1 MDNPGLQR
9 EDAPRRQPRAG
20 GTAFMD
26 NPGLQPGGGV
36 SSSASAPGG
45 RFVVRPT
52 PDGKKIS
59 KKLCDNIAICNFC
72 RNFATQTVSRKP
84 GYGSCGRVMLDYGPC
99 RPSDIYEKRL
109 LDALSWLVET
119 WKISCAVRNETE
131 VDDYA
136 DMYFTS
142 VSARALSSVFTHILR
157 EASALSVLLHGQFQ
171 GLNKRNGQEVRLSR
185 FFCLSP
191 FIPMWGARR
200 CFLPVICHSAA
211 LILFFI

>member
-1 MDNPGLQR
+1 MPEARPLWITPGFSRGEASLPRHQ
-9 EDAPRRQPRAG
+9 PRR
-20 GTAFMD
+20 
-26 NPGLQPGGGV
+26 GV
-36 SSSASAPGG
+36 SWCVLP
-45 RFVVRPT
+45 

-59 KKLCDNIAICNFC
+59 KKLCDNIAVCFFC

-84 GYGSCGRVMLDYGPC
+84 GFGSCGRVMPDYGPY

-131 VDDYA
+131 VDSYA

-171 GLNKRNGQEVRLSR
+171 GLNKRNGQKVRLSR

-191 FIPMWGARR
+191 FIPMWGVRR

-211 LILFFI
+211 LIFFFI